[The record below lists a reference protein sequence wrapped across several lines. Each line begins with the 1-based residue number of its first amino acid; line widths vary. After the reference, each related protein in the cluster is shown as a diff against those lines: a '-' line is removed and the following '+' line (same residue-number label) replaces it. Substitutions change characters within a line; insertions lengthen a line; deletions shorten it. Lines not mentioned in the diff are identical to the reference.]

1 MKNLMSKISGLDLSE
16 EEILEKKRIS
26 EIQEQ
31 SQIKKTVKD
40 AKTVAENIER
50 ISKNVA
56 FMTYVFGIIP
66 TIAAIGYG
74 IVQILMSLP

>member
-1 MKNLMSKISGLDLSE
+1 MSKISGLDLSE